1 VKEAAVG
8 RRLVQLVRGGGGW
21 VLKIHGSAYQLAG
34 VPDYVVVWNGATVWV
49 ETKAPG
55 GRLSPVQRAVIRT
68 MEAHGAEVLVG
79 DDADALYA
87 EIEKRARRVT
97 GCEVVTPGTGKG

>member
-1 VKEAAVG
+1 MREAAVG
-8 RRLVQLVRGGGGW
+8 RRLVKLVQGGGGW
-21 VLKIHGSAYQLAG
+21 IFKVHGGIYQLPG

-55 GRLSPVQRAVIRT
+55 GRLSPIQRAVIRT
-68 MEAHGAEVLVG
+68 MQAHGAEVLVG

-87 EIEKRARRVT
+87 EIEKRARRA
-97 GCEVVTPGTGKG
+97 GCEIASGTGKG